1 MVMLLVKL
9 VKPVLPGFTEMIQ
22 NGASTTAG
30 QMHLTQFLKSPKAFG
45 IKMQGP
51 VQEIRG
57 HA

>member
-1 MVMLLVKL
+1 MLLVKL